1 MILAIDPGNEYGWA
15 LKKYSTIESGWERL
29 TNGSKNHTGKKF
41 ELFRLWLDDLESID
55 LKEIWYEE
63 VKRHNGLHAARAYCG
78 YVAVLQMYA
87 CRRGI
92 PCSGVGVGTIKKFW
106 TGNGRADK
114 EMMIKEANK
123 RGFDTDNDNQADA
136 LALLHYVIEK
146 PAEAGV

>member
-1 MILAIDPGNEYGWA
+1 MILAIDLGNEFGWA
-15 LKKYSTIESGWERL
+15 LKKPSTIESGWDRL
-29 TNGSKNHTGKKF
+29 TNGSSNHPGKKF
-41 ELFRLWLDDLESID
+41 ELFRNHLRELNDID
-55 LKEIWYEE
+55 LTEIWYEE

-87 CRRGI
+87 YRRGI

-106 TGNGRADK
+106 TGNGRSDK
-114 EMMIKEANK
+114 EMMIKEANR
-123 RGFDTDNDNQADA
+123 RGFDTDNDNCADA

>member
-1 MILAIDPGNEYGWA
+1 MILAIDLGNEYGWA
-15 LKKYSTIESGWERL
+15 IKQSASIDYGWERL
-29 TNGSKNHTGKKF
+29 TSGSKNATGKKF
-41 ELFRLWLDDLESID
+41 QLFEFWLREFNDID
-55 LKEIWYEE
+55 LTEIWYED

-87 CRRGI
+87 YRSEITCA
-92 PCSGVGVGTIKKFW
+92 GVGVGQIKKFW

-114 EMMIKEANK
+114 DMMIKEANK
-123 RGFDTDNDNQADA
+123 RGFDTDNDNCADA